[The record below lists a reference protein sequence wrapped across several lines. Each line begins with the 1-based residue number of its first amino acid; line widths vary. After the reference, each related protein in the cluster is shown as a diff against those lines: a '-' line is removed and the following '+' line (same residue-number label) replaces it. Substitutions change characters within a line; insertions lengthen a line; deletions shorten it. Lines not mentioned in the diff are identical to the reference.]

1 MRNTQK
7 EDYKIFSEGTSDR
20 SHIHTQI
27 QPTPYLDWVELE
39 KIIINKTNN
48 HSILI

>member
-27 QPTPYLDWVELE
+27 NQPH
-39 KIIINKTNN
+39 I
-48 HSILI
+48 